1 MLVVERDP
9 VLMIRY
15 RVWRHGVVV
24 GAPLD
29 RNRLTIEMK
38 RQRSR
43 SVDFTD
49 QGDLDV
55 STH

>member
-1 MLVVERDP
+1 MLVVGLDP
-9 VLMIRY
+9 VLMIRD
-15 RVWRHGVVV
+15 RVWRHGVVG

-38 RQRSR
+38 RQRGR
-43 SVDFTD
+43 AVDFTD
-49 QGDLDV
+49 QGDRDV